1 MSCIRNYF
9 SNRIECLNHSIE
21 LSLAA
26 ISARTKEV
34 SAVALEKMRPVTSL
48 VAYQPTAENKDY
60 LIGIY
65 APSEH
70 KPSLITTAFYVA
82 KASFL
87 IKIAA
92 VLSAIYAQINFM
104 FHDETKASDETLL
117 KGLFEKSKQSL
128 DSARKHFPVSINMEK
143 GQQLYNKA
151 AKKAVDV
158 AETHVIPRFNAVMA
172 YVTDDTTT
180 FPVKA

>member
-1 MSCIRNYF
+1 MRCIHSYF
-9 SNRIECLNHSIE
+9 SKRIEYLNQSIDQ
-21 LSLAA
+21 SLAA

-87 IKIAA
+87 IKITA

-104 FHDETKASDETLL
+104 FDDETKASYERLL

-143 GQQLYNKA
+143 GQQLFNEAVNKA
-151 AKKAVDV
+151 VEV
-158 AETHVIPRFNAVMA
+158 TETHVIPRFNSVMA
-172 YVTDDTTT
+172 HVTGDTTT
-180 FPVKA
+180 FPVKV